1 MCCGD
6 PCACSGYRSS
16 ISRVACWG
24 IAIQTLDTDCVST
37 QVGKATF
44 ATPDSGNSWT
54 GQTLSAHGTHQ
65 AGSYLE
71 TDQVSTHALPGEQ
84 SRQTQ
89 SQKPCSLNSAVG
101 GAQLAPLL
109 RKRFGC
115 GVSLRGAKLPQC
127 GHTTCESLFQ
137 LLSCST
143 SGSNAHGSQ
152 RHFPR
157 VLKVNIAEALWLT
170 DQPRVASR
178 ACHRVGRLCSAS
190 CFLDWTVG
198 EG

>member
-109 RKRFGC
+109 RKRFRVPERRKAPAVRPHHLRITLPTPELFHF
-115 GVSLRGAKLPQC
+115 GVQHPWLSKALSPGAQGQYSRSTLTNWP
-127 GHTTCESLFQ
+127 
-137 LLSCST
+137 T
-143 SGSNAHGSQ
+143 SGS
-152 RHFPR
+152 
-157 VLKVNIAEALWLT
+157 K
-170 DQPRVASR
+170 
-178 ACHRVGRLCSAS
+178 
-190 CFLDWTVG
+190 
-198 EG
+198 